1 MIVWQELAGKD
12 SKITGNW
19 FRLIHL
25 KNTQVQISDFKAKF
39 WVENAKLVLKWPIL
53 VQKVVNFSRKCLVEN
68 KMVIFV
74 DELQKWVEQL
84 ESYDGKSTGSDPGA
98 SYRKL
103 KKHNFCWNHD
113 YIEKKPLKPMLK
125 KYQGRNRFV
134 EMMFFTKIGIIF
146 HENDE
151 KWWFLTKNDVF
162 TRIFYEFSSLKWTF
176 LPVLSKISNKNA
188 KNIFQTMYFVVSGV
202 PNTKNYHQ

>member
-39 WVENAKLVLKWPIL
+39 WLENAKLVLKWPIL

-134 EMMFFTKIGIIF
+134 EIMFLRKMGNMNFFQKIGIKTIF
-146 HENDE
+146 
-151 KWWFLTKNDVF
+151 
-162 TRIFYEFSSLKWTF
+162 RIFDEFSSLKWTF
-176 LPVLSKISNKNA
+176 LPALSKNFEKNA

-202 PNTKNYHQ
+202 PNTQNYHRVVIS